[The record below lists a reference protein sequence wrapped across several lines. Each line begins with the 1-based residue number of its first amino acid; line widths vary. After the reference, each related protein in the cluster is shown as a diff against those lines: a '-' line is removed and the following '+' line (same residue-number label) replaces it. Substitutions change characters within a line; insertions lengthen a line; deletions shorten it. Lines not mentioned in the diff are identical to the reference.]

1 MERSNKTNTARLRR
15 LSPSRSGR
23 SGKITLV
30 TMMAILGMIVLAG
43 FIGNA
48 GHIVTKKVETQNAAD
63 AVAFSSAQWMARGM
77 NASTATNHLIGEIT
91 GLVVVLEAL
100 GGPEADEK
108 MEDYPAESRS
118 LDGVI
123 RTFKKS
129 AIAKGS
135 YMAPAL
141 ASIERPILDFIV
153 DKLISPSD
161 AKKATHKA
169 FATIYDAKL
178 TLKRDL
184 MKRLVIMT
192 VANLG
197 FIVPPPFGFGT
208 ALISAGVHAYE
219 MVQIA
224 DIAKEWIILEGLE
237 FVAKNLKPVKVDIL
251 EKLLIPKLAEH
262 GDFIAGRQ
270 IKASKL
276 TTGVVNAGIA
286 DTLEHLGDVYGME
299 AAVYPGATVFRLPI
313 KPEPTASVH
322 IPKIPYK
329 NEPEWGADES
339 PSQSLDSLVRD
350 MTKGIDDQVDAINRR
365 IYEIN
370 ASIYGYPTTPFGPQQ
385 TPLNQLEDQVEAMLD
400 PKMKPEEKKPIED
413 ELKRIDELRKK
424 KLQRIAELKQQIKKL
439 EQEIA
444 QIKKMVREAGNM
456 VNTPGNLSIANIPS
470 KRLNQA
476 EERYTQWVRATY
488 PYVDSFRAPVLAQ
501 FENHLKKSEAAKHYK
516 KWTDRYTLVKAW
528 QFRGGYRFEGKA
540 GGKTGQWVKRPNV
553 KPLSMYVMEG
563 AFLDAGK
570 RRDRKGHEE
579 WTQST
584 KKGKQKAEKMFTIV
598 GMTHREIEPLFSPV
612 IYPVAS
618 KQGMTTFAQAIFYNA
633 NEQKPAK
640 VDATDKVQAKLGW
653 DTLNWDTA
661 SSPPEW
667 GAKESKS
674 AAKWPW
680 EIFTADVKTSTAR
693 VKLNWQAKLMP
704 VTQTRL
710 AEAAASKIANPAMAF
725 NLGKAAALHSKMV
738 TH

>member
-1 MERSNKTNTARLRR
+1 MEPSNNFTEMRQCRLAGRR
-15 LSPSRSGR
+15 VER

-30 TMMAILGMIVLAG
+30 TIMAILGLVVLAG

-48 GHIVTKKVETQNAAD
+48 GHVVTKKVETQNAAD

-100 GGPEADEK
+100 GGPEADHK

-123 RTFKKS
+123 RGFKKT
-129 AIAKGS
+129 AIAKGG

-141 ASIERPILDFIV
+141 ASVERPVLDFIV
-153 DKLISPSD
+153 DKLVSPSD
-161 AKKATHKA
+161 PKKATHKA

-197 FIVPPPFGFGT
+197 FIIPPPFGFGT
-208 ALISAGVHAYE
+208 ALASAAIHVWE
-219 MVQIA
+219 MKEIA
-224 DIAKEWIILEGLE
+224 LIAKEWIILEGLE
-237 FVAKNLKPVKVDIL
+237 FVARNLKPVKVDIL
-251 EKLLIPKLAEH
+251 ETLLIKKLAEH

-270 IKASKL
+270 LKASAL

-286 DTLEHLGDVYGME
+286 DTLEHLGSVYGIKT
-299 AAVYPGATVFRLPI
+299 AVYPGATVFRLPI
-313 KPEPTASVH
+313 KTEPVASVH

-329 NEPEWGADES
+329 NEPEWGADKS
-339 PSQSLDSLVRD
+339 PTQSLDSLMRD
-350 MTKGIDDQVDAINRR
+350 MTKGFDDQIDAVNRR
-365 IYEIN
+365 IYEIR
-370 ASIYGYPTTPFGPQQ
+370 ASIYGSPLPLGPRQ
-385 TPLNQLEDQVEAMLD
+385 TPLNELENQVESLLD

-413 ELKRIDELRKK
+413 ELKRIDDLRNK
-424 KLQRIAELKQQIKKL
+424 KLERIAELERQIKKV
-439 EQEIA
+439 EAEMKQT
-444 QIKKMVREAGNM
+444 QKMIRQAGNLA
-456 VNTPGNLSIANIPS
+456 NKAGNLSIVNIPS

-488 PYVDSFRAPVLAQ
+488 PFVDSFRAPVLAQ
-501 FENHLKKSEAAKHYK
+501 FEKHLEKSEAAKHYK

-553 KPLSMYVMEG
+553 EPLKMYVMEG
-563 AFLDAGK
+563 AFLDTGK
-570 RRDRKGHEE
+570 RRDRKGHEK
-579 WTQST
+579 WTESSVA
-584 KKGKQKAEKMFTIV
+584 GKNLAEQKFTLI
-598 GMTHREIEPLFSPV
+598 GMAHREIEPLFSPV
-612 IYPVAS
+612 IYPGAT
-618 KQGMTTFAQAIFYNA
+618 KHGMTTFAQAIFYNA

-640 VDATDKVQAKLGW
+640 IDAKEKTQAKLGW
-653 DTLNWDTA
+653 DTLNWDPA

-667 GAKESKS
+667 GAKESNS

-710 AEAAASKIANPAMAF
+710 VEAAASQIANPGMAF
-725 NLGKAAALHSKMV
+725 NLGKAAALHTKMV